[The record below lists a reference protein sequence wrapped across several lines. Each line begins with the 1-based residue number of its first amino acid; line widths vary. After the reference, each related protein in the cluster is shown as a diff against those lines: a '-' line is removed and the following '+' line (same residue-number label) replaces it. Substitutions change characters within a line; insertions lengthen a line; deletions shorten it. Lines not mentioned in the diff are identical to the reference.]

1 MVSVFIDLFFFHI
14 RDNHTWLSF
23 YARMSE
29 KDDYLFYNLTDS
41 ENQNE
46 YLDKIQNKLIVAK
59 EGN

>member
-1 MVSVFIDLFFFHI
+1 MVSVFIDLFFYI
-14 RDNHTWLSF
+14 RDNHIWLSF
-23 YARMSE
+23 NARISG
-29 KDDYLFYNLTDS
+29 KDIYLFYNLTDS

>member
-41 ENQNE
+41 QNQNE
-46 YLDKIQNKLIVAK
+46 YLDKTTK
-59 EGN
+59 